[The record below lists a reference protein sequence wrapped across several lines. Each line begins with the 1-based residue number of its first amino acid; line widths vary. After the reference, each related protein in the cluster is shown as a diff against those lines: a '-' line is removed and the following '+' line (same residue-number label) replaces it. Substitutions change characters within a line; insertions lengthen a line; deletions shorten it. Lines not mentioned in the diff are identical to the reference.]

1 MCAPGA
7 VTGRSSAPVR
17 LHLTFCAATGVQ
29 WTQWALHAP
38 WKLGAWDG
46 VASHPRGNPHLEN
59 PKDSLKDII
68 TDVI

>member
-17 LHLTFCAATGVQ
+17 RHLTFCAATGVQ

-46 VASHPRGNPHLEN
+46 VATPGATPIWRIQ
-59 PKDSLKDII
+59 KI
-68 TDVI
+68 V